1 MRYVSS
7 GRIFLAGG
15 LLFSVVSAIVFVILG
30 IYVKM
35 RGRVE
40 TPSCEYRHSAGDR

>member
-1 MRYVSS
+1 M
-7 GRIFLAGG
+7 
-15 LLFSVVSAIVFVILG
+15 VSAIVFVILG

-40 TPSCEYRHSAGDR
+40 TPCCEYRHSAGDGCCHGQSGILHEKT